1 MSITGM
7 FGIGW
12 IGVPPGPSVMPLAPP
27 PEPAGGEMTTGIL
40 PGGGIATGGT
50 DDGGGITLTGGGTLG
65 GGMYMGPDPGYTVV
79 AGGGGGTLGGGLD
92 CVASRPSFQITGPPG
107 PIATRPSA
115 PCAIAAIVRSRLR
128 VIWFTWDCRMRRAR
142 DTLSAAA
149 IAPTP
154 RVRHISGALRDARH
168 HHDGGGH
175 RVPGCST
182 PVPSPSSTGGRSRSP
197 ARPRPP
203 SAAVAAS

>member
-27 PEPAGGEMTTGIL
+27 PEP
-40 PGGGIATGGT
+40 
-50 DDGGGITLTGGGTLG
+50 DGGGMTLTGGGTLG

-154 RVRHISGALRDARH
+154 RVRR
-168 HHDGGGH
+168 
-175 RVPGCST
+175 
-182 PVPSPSSTGGRSRSP
+182 SPSRVYDIS
-197 ARPRPP
+197 
-203 SAAVAAS
+203 V